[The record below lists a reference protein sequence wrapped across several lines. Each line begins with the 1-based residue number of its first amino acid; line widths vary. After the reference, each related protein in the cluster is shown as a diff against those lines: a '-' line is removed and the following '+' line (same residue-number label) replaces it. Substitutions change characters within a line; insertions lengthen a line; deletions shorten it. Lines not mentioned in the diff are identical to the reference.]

1 VISERSRKKD
11 TAWAVGAMNVKT
23 ASQETHIKLLSGGNQ
38 QKVILGRWLLTE
50 PEILMLDEPTRG
62 IDVGAKYE
70 IYQLIDSLAAKGKAV
85 IVVSS
90 ELPELLGICDRI
102 YVMSGGRIAGEV
114 DAKSTS
120 QEEIMTLAA
129 KYV

>member
-1 VISERSRKKD
+1 
-11 TAWAVGAMNVKT
+11 
-23 ASQETHIKLLSGGNQ
+23 
-38 QKVILGRWLLTE
+38 
-50 PEILMLDEPTRG
+50 MLDEPTRG

-70 IYQLIDSLAAKGKAV
+70 IYQLIDSLAAKGKSV

-102 YVMSGGRIAGEV
+102 YVMSGGRISGV
-114 DAKSTS
+114 LDAKEAT
-120 QEEIMTLAA
+120 QESIMALAA